1 MFRFVAR
8 SLRHSGG
15 RRTSQGPTVTV
26 RVDSGVAYESLELS
40 GSRQSVR
47 KERIVR
53 PLTDEEENYE
63 LTRVRKNAG
72 SNLRMK
78 GKHAIQSNRKQM
90 ERKSVPSASYDQY

>member
-8 SLRHSGG
+8 NLKHSGG
-15 RRTSQGPTVTV
+15 RRTSQGPTVTIK
-26 RVDSGVAYESLELS
+26 VDSGVAQSAESSAS
-40 GSRQSVR
+40 GNLAPR

-53 PLTDEEENYE
+53 PLTEEEENYE

-78 GKHAIQSNRKQM
+78 GKHAIQTNRKHM